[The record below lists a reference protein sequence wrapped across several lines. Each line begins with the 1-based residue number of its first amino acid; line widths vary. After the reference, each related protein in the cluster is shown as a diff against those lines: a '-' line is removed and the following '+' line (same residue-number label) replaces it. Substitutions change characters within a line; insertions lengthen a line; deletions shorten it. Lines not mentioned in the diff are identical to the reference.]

1 MIAQNTVQGFLDAG
15 ANVSVVTQF
24 DVPMVTNG
32 DVDRKAGRQRGTPS
46 AVNADGVV
54 VL

>member
-1 MIAQNTVQGFLDAG
+1 M
-15 ANVSVVTQF
+15 SVVTQF